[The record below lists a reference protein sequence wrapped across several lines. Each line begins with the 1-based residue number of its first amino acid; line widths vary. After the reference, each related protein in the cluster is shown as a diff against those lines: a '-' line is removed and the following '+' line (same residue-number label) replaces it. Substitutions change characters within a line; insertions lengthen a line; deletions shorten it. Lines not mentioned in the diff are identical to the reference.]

1 MDKKKLKIL
10 ITGAKGFIGTNL
22 VVALRNK
29 TQHNIIQFDIENS
42 HTELE
47 TYLKDADFIF
57 HLAGINR
64 PKEKSE
70 FQIGNVDFSRKLL
83 EILYKQKQ
91 KTPIIFSSS
100 IQASLGNPYGQSK
113 KAAEALFKE
122 YSKKTNAKVTVFRL
136 QNVFGKWCKPNYN
149 SVAATFCYNI
159 SHNLPVSISDVNTK
173 MDLVYIDDVINAFT
187 GEINSK
193 DTESFLYKDVQ
204 PSYTLTLG
212 KLAEILESFKDFRK
226 ELLAPDFSDQFM
238 KKLYAT
244 YLSYLD
250 PEDLSYRLEK
260 KSDNRGYLGEFLK
273 AVGFGQI
280 FVSNTL
286 PGVTRGNHYHD
297 TKAEK
302 FLVVDGEGIIALR
315 DIHLSRVIEYKV
327 KGSDLRVIDIPP
339 GYTHSIKNIGSGN
352 LVTLFWS
359 SQILNSDNVDTCTM
373 SVALDKN
380 GGKDIQ

>member
-1 MDKKKLKIL
+1 
-10 ITGAKGFIGTNL
+10 
-22 VVALRNK
+22 
-29 TQHNIIQFDIENS
+29 
-42 HTELE
+42 
-47 TYLKDADFIF
+47 

-149 SVAATFCYNI
+149 SVVATFCYNI

-302 FLVVDGEGIIALR
+302 FLVVDGEGVIALR

-339 GYTHSIKNIGSGN
+339 GYTHSIKNTGSGN